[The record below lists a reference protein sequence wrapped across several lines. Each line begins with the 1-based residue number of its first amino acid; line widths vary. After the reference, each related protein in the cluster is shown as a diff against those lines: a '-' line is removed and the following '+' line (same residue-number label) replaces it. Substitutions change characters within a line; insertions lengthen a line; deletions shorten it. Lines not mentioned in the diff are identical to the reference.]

1 MDFLPEVKMDF
12 IPSDEEVDDEDLS
25 NTDDIIIEEKTEKT
39 DKVVEETEEVE
50 ESIEDKVPVAKSK
63 REDMNID
70 DIFTMPMQ
78 KEIKLT
84 KKGVPRKKR
93 PPMSEAHKEK
103 LKFAR
108 EKAMASRQSKAKE
121 RKESKALDIEEKE
134 LLKKQ
139 KVKRVKKLKEEVDDE
154 TEEVNPN
161 FVYDN
166 NKKQSHKQSFT
177 KEDLEDAQLNA
188 IVNYEKIRKER
199 KKEKQEKLRANADQE
214 KLKQTIRRAVAP
226 PQEYNPFNGCY

>member
-1 MDFLPEVKMDF
+1 MDFLPQVKMDF
-12 IPSDEEVDDEDLS
+12 IPSDEE
-25 NTDDIIIEEKTEKT
+25 IEE
-39 DKVVEETEEVE
+39 DEVE
-50 ESIEDKVPVAKSK
+50 EVTEEEEQDIIEVEEEDHEDEETIEDKVPVARSK

-70 DIFTMPMQ
+70 DIFNMPIK

-84 KKGVPRKKR
+84 KKGVPRKQR
-93 PPMSEAHKEK
+93 PPMTEAHKEK

-108 EKAMASRQSKAKE
+108 EKAMASRKSKAKE

-154 TEEVNPN
+154 I
-161 FVYDN
+161 VYDN
-166 NKKQSHKQSFT
+166 NKNISHKKSFT

-188 IVNYEKIRKER
+188 ILNYEKIRKER
-199 KKEKQEKLRANADQE
+199 KKEKHEKLKQNADQE
-214 KLKQTIRRAVAP
+214 QLKQTIRRAVAP
-226 PQEYNPFNGCY
+226 PQEYNPFDSCY

>member
-12 IPSDEEVDDEDLS
+12 IPSDEEVDS
-25 NTDDIIIEEKTEKT
+25 DDDGEIVIEETEEP
-39 DKVVEETEEVE
+39 VVEETEEVE
-50 ESIEDKVPVAKSK
+50 ESIDKKVPVAKSIPVAKSK
-63 REDMNID
+63 RDDMNVD

-78 KEIKLT
+78 KEKLT
-84 KKGVPRKKR
+84 KKGLPRKKR
-93 PPMSEAHKEK
+93 PPMTEAHKEK

-121 RKESKALDIEEKE
+121 RKESKALDLEEKE

-166 NKKQSHKQSFT
+166 NKNISHKQSFT

-188 IVNYEKIRKER
+188 ILNYEKIRKER
-199 KKEKQEKLRANADQE
+199 KKEKQEKLQANADQE
-214 KLKQTIRRAVAP
+214 KLKQNIRRAVNP